1 MATFQTYQAGTMSI
15 GVGGLREDLLDIIVN
30 ISPTET
36 PMLSGFKK
44 SKANGTV
51 HEWVTDTLGTAANT
65 TVVEGA
71 DFVDPT
77 LTARTRHSNYC
88 QINREGFQVSDTLDA
103 VDKVGIKGGE
113 YEYQL
118 AKALKNIARGMEVA
132 IVKGESNAGSASVAR
147 GSRGISDST
156 TGGTGTGWVTT
167 NTASMGGTADITEDS
182 YNGIL
187 QECFIQGGN
196 PDTTYAHGWN
206 KRKISGFT
214 AGSQKNIEAFAKKLV
229 LSVDVY
235 ESDFGLQRIIL
246 DRYMPLKAVSILQK
260 DMWSIAMLRPVKH
273 TPLAKVGS
281 ARRGMVEAEWTLV
294 SYNEA
299 ASGTV
304 MNTTTS

>member
-44 SKANGTV
+44 SKASGTV
-51 HEWVTDTLGTAANT
+51 HEWVTDTLGTATNT

-71 DFVDPT
+71 DFSDPT
-77 LTARTRHSNYC
+77 LTARVRHSNYC

-132 IVKGESNAGSASVAR
+132 IVKGESVAGDASTAR

-156 TGGTGTGWVTT
+156 TGGTGTGWITT
-167 NTASMGGTADITEDS
+167 NGKSKGTGVITEVF
-182 YNGIL
+182 YNDLL

-206 KRKISGFT
+206 KRQISGFT
-214 AGSQKNIEAFAKKLV
+214 AGSTKNIESFAKKLV

-246 DRYMPLKAVSILQK
+246 DRYMPEKAVSILQK
-260 DMWSIAMLRPVKH
+260 DMWSVAMLRPVKH

-281 ARRGMVEAEWTLV
+281 ARRGMVESEWTLV
-294 SYNEA
+294 SYNEK
-299 ASGTV
+299 ASGTIF
-304 MNTTTS
+304 NTSTA

>member
-1 MATFQTYQAGTMSI
+1 MATYQTYQAGPMVA
-15 GVGGLREDLLDIIVN
+15 GAGGLREDLLDIIVN

-51 HEWVTDTLGTAANT
+51 PKWVTDTLGTATNN

-71 DFVDPT
+71 DFSDPT
-77 LTARTRHSNYC
+77 LTARVRHSNYC

-132 IVKGESNAGSASVAR
+132 IVKGESAAGDASTAR

-167 NTASMGGTADITEDS
+167 NSATMGTSAITEVV
-182 YNGIL
+182 YNNML
-187 QECFIQGGN
+187 QEIFIQGGN

-206 KRKISGFT
+206 KRKISDFT
-214 AGSQKNIEAFAKKLV
+214 AGSTKNIESFAKKLV

-246 DRYMPLKAVSILQK
+246 DRYMPEKAVSILQK
-260 DMWSIAMLRPVKH
+260 DMWSVAMLRPVKH

-281 ARRGMVEAEWTLV
+281 ARRGMVESEWTLV
-294 SYNEA
+294 SFNEK
-299 ASGTV
+299 ASGTIF
-304 MNTTTS
+304 NTSTA